1 MNPIGRTWQTK
12 VPSPSIDI
20 VSFTSPTV
28 PCQRPT
34 IFLEYCASGTGGE
47 LFTQDAKQNPKT
59 TTAIVVTQGVQL
71 VFMKSTLWLIIFP

>member
-1 MNPIGRTWQTK
+1 

-34 IFLEYCASGTGGE
+34 IFVEYCASGKGGE
-47 LFTQDAKQNPKT
+47 LFTQDAKQNAKT
-59 TTAIVVTQGVQL
+59 TTAIALTQGVQL
-71 VFMKSTLWLIIFP
+71 VFMKSTLFIIFS